1 MKSYFSENRPLSNT
15 VTDSLSFAFRE
26 EFSQN
31 ATHGAQPPHSRM
43 LALSEANVK
52 RPAFNRV
59 YRPHFVTVCVLLTA
73 TAVVSASCGKFGK
86 PDDAAITTDIKAKMF
101 SEPSL
106 KSASVDASSRG
117 GEVTL
122 TGQVADDS
130 ARLAAYKIAS
140 EAKGVIKV
148 NDQMTVLAVQAAAAA
163 PAATTASDLSAS
175 PSGDA
180 KPADAEPKAKPPAR
194 KTPKPKPAA
203 TADMAAGAAGAGTPV
218 TSTDAVP
225 TAPVAQQAAATPP
238 PPQPR
243 TVTVPSGAII
253 TVRTID
259 AVDSSVN
266 KTGQVFKA
274 SLDAPIVVEDRVIVP
289 KGADAY
295 IKLVN
300 ASSAGKFAGKSELTL
315 DLQSVVFQG
324 RTYNVSTSDVQ
335 QSGKSRGKDSAVKIG
350 GGAALGALIG
360 GIAGGGKGAAIG
372 AAVGGGAGTGVQV
385 FTKGKQVKIP
395 SETRLDFTLQQPLDI
410 TYFPGKKTRARSNPD
425 QPPTDPNS
433 SNPPSN

>member
-1 MKSYFSENRPLSNT
+1 MRK
-15 VTDSLSFAFRE
+15 
-26 EFSQN
+26 N
-31 ATHGAQPPHSRM
+31 AAAVVV
-43 LALSEANVK
+43 LALASVLGLSCNEA
-52 RPAFNRV
+52 
-59 YRPHFVTVCVLLTA
+59 
-73 TAVVSASCGKFGK
+73 K
-86 PDDAAITTDIKAKMF
+86 PNDAAITTDIKAKMF

-106 KSASVDASSRG
+106 KAASVDVSSRG

-122 TGQVADDS
+122 MGQVPDDS

-140 EAKGVIKV
+140 EAKGVTKV
-148 NDQMTVLAVQAAAAA
+148 NDQMTVLAAQAA
-163 PAATTASDLSAS
+163 PAATTASDSSAS
-175 PSGDA
+175 APADA
-180 KPADAEPKAKPPAR
+180 KPAAPEPKAKPPAR

-203 TADMAAGAAGAGTPV
+203 TDMAASTAGPRTDV
-218 TSTDAVP
+218 TSTDTVP
-225 TAPVAQQAAATPP
+225 PAPAAQPAAAAPA

-259 AVDSSVN
+259 PVDSSVN
-266 KTGQVFKA
+266 RTGQVFKA
-274 SLDAPIVVEDRVIVP
+274 SLDAPIVVDERVIVP

-324 RTYNVSTSDVQ
+324 KTYNVTTSDVQ

-395 SETRLDFTLQQPLDI
+395 SETRLDFTLQQPFDI
-410 TYFPGKKTRARSNPD
+410 TYIPGRRSQRAAPNQNSGQPDAPPNASSD
-425 QPPTDPNS
+425 QPPPN
-433 SNPPSN
+433 